1 MAIVVNIDNLYGALA
16 QHRDATDALMASL
29 ARQSK
34 ARREL
39 DVDTLTQA
47 EQDVLLD
54 IAQKKL
60 DKMSVSAYVQTDT
73 EARRIFANPAPEP
86 DPVDPNER

>member
-1 MAIVVNIDNLYGALA
+1 MAIVVNIDNLYGALSL
-16 QHRDATDALMASL
+16 HRDATDSLMAAL

-39 DVDTLTQA
+39 DVDTLTD
-47 EQDVLLD
+47 EEKSVLLN

-60 DKMSVSAYVQTDT
+60 DKMNVSKYAQTDA
-73 EARRIFANPAPEP
+73 EARRIFANPDPEP
-86 DPVDPNER
+86 DPVDPNEQ